1 MIFALLFKNMKVKIS
16 RKFVM
21 GCKARFS
28 EDNFTAEGLPKT
40 ITVYNTLNEMLGLG
54 ECCPKGTG
62 VRGYFPYMYEHTR
75 NDKMR
80 RVAYMHLSPMIRER
94 LAGQCAKLREGRKMM
109 NYIDKAKES
118 ELAPTTKGSYRY
130 DTAIGVELET
140 FGTISR
146 DNLTS
151 VLPFW
156 ARAKNDGSIRPADG
170 TDHEV
175 ILLMPRSE
183 LEPRLFKVCRLLR
196 STGLQTNRSCGLHV
210 HIDFRRYSEKECIA
224 QARIMNAWL
233 EAMQELVPLS
243 RRENTYCQFGI
254 SQTSRYR
261 AVNVL
266 SYQAHKTLEI
276 RLHSAT
282 LDYTKILAWIRL
294 LELLRVIRKK
304 PKAGGCISTLEQLPL
319 ATHDLI
325 YWKMR
330 HQQCNPAQYTQ
341 TLSAEQE

>member
-1 MIFALLFKNMKVKIS
+1 
-16 RKFVM
+16 M
-21 GCKARFS
+21 GCKARFAA
-28 EDNFTAEGLPKT
+28 DNFTAEGLPKT

-54 ECCPKGTG
+54 EVSARGTG
-62 VRGYFPYMYEHTR
+62 VRGYYPYMHEHTR

-80 RVAYMHLSPMIRER
+80 RICYMHLSPMIRER
-94 LAGQCAKLREGRKMM
+94 LMGQCATIDEARKMVNFM
-109 NYIDKAKES
+109 TKAKES
-118 ELAPTTKGSYRY
+118 ELAPSSRGFYRY
-130 DTAIGVELET
+130 DSAIGIELET
-140 FGTISR
+140 YGTISR
-146 DNLTS
+146 DALIS
-151 VLPFW
+151 VLPYW

-183 LEPRLFKVCRLLR
+183 LEPRLFKVCKLLR

-243 RRENTYCQFGI
+243 RRENTYCKFGI

-266 SYQAHKTLEI
+266 SYNAHKTLEI

-304 PKAGGCISTLEQLPL
+304 PKAAGCIATLEQLPL